1 MVKQLKVVWLSVA
14 AAAAIAIAGAL
25 LPSVEIEGDF

>member
-1 MVKQLKVVWLSVA
+1 MVKQLKVVWLSV
-14 AAAAIAIAGAL
+14 AAAIAIAGAL